1 MLTLGDLSDRLAS
14 ANWDAKREYGCVC
27 HDVECNTCG
36 GKLQSRKCDCLPI
49 DCITLDSYID
59 LTNPRRDTMT
69 FTLYWTR
76 EDGQG
81 DYNMGTYPT
90 KEAAEAAIPEAKAE
104 LIRECPGPQ
113 VETNEEFTKCRDE
126 IEAGNWSVN

>member
-1 MLTLGDLSDRLAS
+1 
-14 ANWDAKREYGCVC
+14 
-27 HDVECNTCG
+27 
-36 GKLQSRKCDCLPI
+36 
-49 DCITLDSYID
+49 
-59 LTNPRRDTMT
+59 MT